1 MLSSGQDFGKTKLDL
16 KHVLRVYFKPCRK
29 NQDFGFL
36 PLPSKPVWLKNRY
49 LSSLLSGTRH
59 SPAIHVHGDYDHDKG
74 IERIKNIL
82 GDEKSSQWFED
93 GEHENHVGIV
103 NVWRPLDYPVE
114 KCPLGHVDIDTIR

>member
-1 MLSSGQDFGKTKLDL
+1 MSSGCTSSLVGKIRILDFYHFHLKT
-16 KHVLRVYFKPCRK
+16 
-29 NQDFGFL
+29 
-36 PLPSKPVWLKNRY
+36 RY

-82 GDEKSSQWFED
+82 GDEKSSQWFKD

-114 KCPLGHVDIDTIR
+114 KCPLGHVDINTIR